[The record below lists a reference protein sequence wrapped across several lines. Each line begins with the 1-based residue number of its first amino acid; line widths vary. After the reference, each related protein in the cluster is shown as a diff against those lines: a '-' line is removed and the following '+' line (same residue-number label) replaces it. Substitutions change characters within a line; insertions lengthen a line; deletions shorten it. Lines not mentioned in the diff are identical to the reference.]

1 MKKQLSLALQQ
12 SSVIDITELNQEALG
27 LTSKTAYF
35 FSDTYFVDPDTLK
48 LYSKMRGKGLKEM
61 TGTVAKSGKRERRYK
76 LTTKEMCKGYYF
88 AMVKRSDLVKAV
100 KLYRKSTAT
109 SQSQAVPEQDKAADI
124 TVWENYAPASDYVLI
139 SKQRTVCRYFA
150 AGYKLADAIANTF
163 NQTST
168 PTDLV
173 MINTSTM
180 KASKVVEETVVAK
193 HKLIE
198 L

>member
-48 LYSKMRGKGLKEM
+48 LYSKMRGKDLKEM
-61 TGTVAKSGKRERRYK
+61 TGTVAKSGKRERRFK

-124 TVWENYAPASDYVLI
+124 TVWENYAP
-139 SKQRTVCRYFA
+139 
-150 AGYKLADAIANTF
+150 
-163 NQTST
+163 
-168 PTDLV
+168 
-173 MINTSTM
+173 
-180 KASKVVEETVVAK
+180 
-193 HKLIE
+193 
-198 L
+198 